1 MSQVYNNL
9 LRVTQMQDDIICGVK
24 VKQFNQDVLKIWTYA
39 INLSRKSK
47 DNIPDVSYNTRIF
60 SQRKRKHH
68 QVVRTS
74 LNSLFQTT
82 LTRQKQQEM
91 YECFKTSCSC
101 MGKSWARGLTTVSTQ
116 LGSSLQ
122 FTTRINGFFGRSG
135 AGQMH
140 LDVHLSMSSCLEEF
154 ADGWVGIT

>member
-1 MSQVYNNL
+1 MSQVYNNPL
-9 LRVTQMQDDIICGVK
+9 QVTQMQDDIICGVK
-24 VKQFNQDVLKIWTYA
+24 VKHFNQDVLKIWTYA

-47 DNIPDVSYNTRIF
+47 DNIPDVLYNTHVF
-60 SQRKRKHH
+60 FLRKRKYY
-68 QVVRTS
+68 QVIRTS

-91 YECFKTSCSC
+91 YECLKKSSSC
-101 MGKSWARGLTTVSTQ
+101 MEKSWAQGLTTVSTL

-122 FTTRINGFFGRSG
+122 FTTRINGFSGRSS